1 MRSAS
6 QVRILSPAPNQSAN
20 SSESRQRFDEVPVV
34 WGAVAIGD
42 QPSRLDLNKDGQV
55 DFGDVSHI
63 ITEAEKIRLDR
74 DLDSIRE
81 RRLGDTRFFRW
92 AVEDYVLLFGVVFGG
107 IFVLLITVASTG
119 MIAGDSVAID
129 HTLSRTPLDTGGEC
143 MDKQGQIWLSVFED
157 HHDLRARSYNVPDG
171 DVAMRVAYLDS
182 SNASSEEL
190 REGLGDISITI
201 EGEDIMIGE
210 QYVLVSIHEIPPDS
224 QREGNLSQAIESS
237 SEIFSQEFR
246 IEVEKKSRGGL
257 FSSGEVIDIDVEETG
272 PRACMTLKNLGEWGW
287 ILMAAEW
294 AGGRETAM
302 LTGGSGGVPA
312 WWMAFVSLGMSIVFL
327 YIQYPLMHKMY
338 HREGEETLNSNQ
350 VKRLVTRILE
360 HSQDEASIDIDFEYL
375 RMQERPISIDVFV
388 PYTPNSQSI
397 MTLTDVRS
405 ILMRDLLSEFAIFGE
420 MRPLQLRV
428 QSTGSINSEE
438 SIIMDSSLSLEG
450 FDPSAIDSDYRPF
463 FDSISIVGMIEDS
476 ARPVI
481 AELLDQYDLADE
493 GTLVSADNR
502 AVYVRMIYRP
512 LVRFS
517 YFLFP
522 RNFIEIEESLSDR
535 LENDLADLL
544 DGREVIVSA
553 RNLRRT
559 LADQAVAGRVEQGG
573 SNFSGEALVAKQPG
587 ITGTLLQTV
596 GGDILSSVEYV
607 AQRNRKR
614 IDKYGFWGLIVF
626 VWIPFM
632 ASGVLVGAMLGLVAR
647 MPFERVLFACTLG
660 GTAASI
666 TWAYTAR
673 GIIEFMERYQAEV
686 LIPFLIALAFLFT
699 FFHLRRNKRKRR
711 EELFR
716 ESMAFFNRVSLNQPH
731 HPVQE

>member
-6 QVRILSPAPNQSAN
+6 QVRILSPAPNQMGKF
-20 SSESRQRFDEVPVV
+20 SESRQRFDEVPVV
-34 WGAVAIGD
+34 WVTVATGD
-42 QPSRLDLNKDGQV
+42 KSSRLDLNDDGQV

-63 ITEAEKIRLDR
+63 ITEADKIRLDR

-92 AVEDYVLLFGVVFGG
+92 AIEDYVLLFGVVFGG
-107 IFVLLITVASTG
+107 LFVILITVASTG
-119 MIAGDSVAID
+119 VLAGDSVAID
-129 HTLSRTPLDTGGEC
+129 QTLSRTPLDTGGEC

-157 HHDLRARSYNVPDG
+157 HHDLRARSYNVPDN
-171 DVAMRVAYLDS
+171 DTAMRVAYLDS
-182 SNASSEEL
+182 SNSSSEEL
-190 REGLGDISITI
+190 QRGRGDLSVTI
-201 EGEDIMIGE
+201 NGEDIMIGE
-210 QYVLVSIHEIPPDS
+210 QIIQVSILEIPPEF
-224 QREGNLSQAIESS
+224 REESNLSIVVEHSAV
-237 SEIFSQEFR
+237 IFDQGFR
-246 IEVEKKSRGGL
+246 VEVEHKNRGGL

-272 PRACMTLKNLGEWGW
+272 PRACLTLKNLGEWGW

-338 HREGEETLNSNQ
+338 HREGEETLDKNQ
-350 VKRLVTRILE
+350 IERLIFRILE
-360 HSQDEASIDIDFEYL
+360 HSQDEASIEIDFERL

-388 PYTPNSQSI
+388 PYTSKTQSI
-397 MTLTDVRS
+397 LTLTEVRS

-428 QSTGSINSEE
+428 QSTGIIKQEDSIV
-438 SIIMDSSLSLEG
+438 MDSSLSLEG
-450 FDPSAIDSDYRPF
+450 FDPSIIDADYRPF

-481 AELLDQYDLADE
+481 SGLLEQYDLADE
-493 GTLVSADNR
+493 GTLVSADNQ

-512 LVRFS
+512 LMRFS

-522 RNFIEIEESLSDR
+522 RNFIEIEESLSER
-535 LENDLADLL
+535 LEHDLADLL
-544 DGREVIVSA
+544 HGRKVIVSA

-573 SNFSGEALVAKQPG
+573 SSFSGEALVAKQPG

-614 IDKYGFWGLIVF
+614 IDRYGFWGLIVF

-647 MPFERVLFACTLG
+647 MRFERVLFACTLG

-686 LIPFLIALAFLFT
+686 LIPFLIGLAFLFT

-716 ESMAFFNRVSLNQPH
+716 ESMAFFNRVSLG
-731 HPVQE
+731 

>member
-6 QVRILSPAPNQSAN
+6 QVRILSPAPNQLTN
-20 SSESRQRFDEVPVV
+20 LSESRQRFDEVPVV
-34 WGAVAIGD
+34 WDIVATGD
-42 QPSRLDLNKDGQV
+42 KSSRLDLNKDGQV
-55 DFGDVSHI
+55 DLGDVSHI

-107 IFVLLITVASTG
+107 LFVILITVASTG
-119 MIAGDSVAID
+119 LIAGDSVAID
-129 HTLSRTPLDTGGEC
+129 QTLSRTPLDTGGEC
-143 MDKQGQIWLSVFED
+143 MDKQGEIWLSVFED
-157 HHDLRARSYNVPDG
+157 HHDLRARSYNVPDS
-171 DVAMRVAYLDS
+171 DVAMRVIYLDS
-182 SNASSEEL
+182 SNNFSEEL
-190 REGLGDISITI
+190 QSGPGDLSVTI
-201 EGEDIMIGE
+201 DGENIMIGE
-210 QYVLVSIHEIPPDS
+210 QNVLVSIHEMPPDS
-224 QREGNLSQAIESS
+224 QEEDNLSKIVESS
-237 SEIFSQEFR
+237 PIIFDQEFR
-246 IEVEKKSRGGL
+246 IEVEHKSRGGL

-287 ILMAAEW
+287 LLMAAEW

-338 HREGEETLNSNQ
+338 HREGEETLDANQ
-350 VKRLVTRILE
+350 IERLIVRILE
-360 HSQDEASIDIDFEYL
+360 HSQDEASIEIDFERL

-388 PYTPNSQSI
+388 PYTSKSQSI
-397 MTLTDVRS
+397 MTLTEVRS

-428 QSTGSINSEE
+428 QSTAEIKPEE
-438 SIIMDSSLSLEG
+438 SIVMDSSLSLEG
-450 FDPSAIDSDYRPF
+450 FDPSVIDADYRPF

-481 AELLDQYDLADE
+481 SELLDQYDLADE
-493 GTLVSADNR
+493 GTLVSADNQ

-512 LVRFS
+512 LMRFS

-522 RNFIEIEESLSDR
+522 RNFIEIEESLSER
-535 LENDLADLL
+535 LEHNLADLL
-544 DGREVIVSA
+544 NGRKVIVSA

-614 IDKYGFWGLIVF
+614 IDRYGFWGLIVF

-647 MPFERVLFACTLG
+647 MKFERVLFACTLG

-686 LIPFLIALAFLFT
+686 LIPFLIGLVFLFT
-699 FFHLRRNKRKRR
+699 FFHLRRNKRRRR

-716 ESMAFFNRVSLNQPH
+716 ESMAFFNRVSLN
-731 HPVQE
+731 

>member
-1 MRSAS
+1 MPSDGSA
-6 QVRILSPAPNQSAN
+6 QA
-20 SSESRQRFDEVPVV
+20 
-34 WGAVAIGD
+34 
-42 QPSRLDLNKDGQV
+42 LDFNKDGKV
-55 DFGDVSHI
+55 DINDVSHLFS
-63 ITEAEKIRLDR
+63 EAEKGRLDR
-74 DLDSIRE
+74 ELDSIRE

-107 IFVLLITVASTG
+107 FFLLLIATASTG
-119 MIAGDSVAID
+119 ILAEDSVVID
-129 HTLSRTPLDTGGEC
+129 QTLSKTPLDNGGEC
-143 MDKQGQIWLSVFED
+143 IDKQGRIWLSVYPD
-157 HHDLRARSYNVPDG
+157 HQDLKIRSYNVPDIDTGLAIYFTDINGKNVEHLIRGFG
-171 DVAMRVAYLDS
+171 DLS
-182 SNASSEEL
+182 STIDGEEMY
-190 REGLGDISITI
+190 R
-201 EGEDIMIGE
+201 GE
-210 QYVLVSIHEIPPDS
+210 QRILVSIRNITSHIDSNDSHVLEYSPEIY
-224 QREGNLSQAIESS
+224 
-237 SEIFSQEFR
+237 SQEFEIDVHQKQKMGFFSDGDV
-246 IEVEKKSRGGL
+246 IE
-257 FSSGEVIDIDVEETG
+257 IDIKESG
-272 PRACMTLKNLGEWGW
+272 PRACMTFRDLGEWGW

-338 HREGEETLNSNQ
+338 HREAEEALNERQ
-350 VKRLVTRILE
+350 VRRLIVRVLE
-360 HSQDEASIDIDFEYL
+360 NSQNEASIKIDFDLL
-375 RMQERPISIDVFV
+375 RMQERSISIDVFV
-388 PYTPNSQSI
+388 PYVTDSRSI
-397 MTLTDVRS
+397 MTKTDVRS
-405 ILMRDLLSEFAIFGE
+405 ILMRDLLSEFSIFGE

-428 QSTGSINSEE
+428 QSVSQARVEE
-438 SIIMDSSLSLEG
+438 SIVLTSKFGMQG
-450 FDPSAIDSDYRPF
+450 FNPENVDGDYRPF
-463 FDSISIVGMIEDS
+463 FESISLIGTIEDT

-481 AELLDQYDLADE
+481 KALLDQYDLVDE
-493 GTLVSADNR
+493 GTLVSADHA

-512 LVRFS
+512 RMRFS
-517 YFLFP
+517 YFMFP
-522 RNFIEIEESLSDR
+522 RNFIEIEESLSER
-535 LENDLADLL
+535 LENGLGSLL
-544 DGREVIVSA
+544 DDRKVVVSA

-573 SNFSGEALVAKQPG
+573 SNFTGEALVAKQHG

-647 MPFERVLFACTLG
+647 MRFQRVLFACTLG

-686 LIPFLIALAFLFT
+686 LIPFLIGLVFLFT
-699 FFHLRRNKRKRR
+699 FFHLRRNKRLRR

-716 ESMAFFNRVSLNQPH
+716 ESMAFFNKVSIN
-731 HPVQE
+731 

>member
-1 MRSAS
+1 MPSDGSA
-6 QVRILSPAPNQSAN
+6 QA
-20 SSESRQRFDEVPVV
+20 
-34 WGAVAIGD
+34 
-42 QPSRLDLNKDGQV
+42 LDFNKDGKV
-55 DFGDVSHI
+55 DINDVSHLFS
-63 ITEAEKIRLDR
+63 EAEKGRLDR
-74 DLDSIRE
+74 ELDSIRE

-107 IFVLLITVASTG
+107 FFLLLIATASTG
-119 MIAGDSVAID
+119 ILAEDSVVID
-129 HTLSRTPLDTGGEC
+129 QTLSKTPLDNGGEC
-143 MDKQGQIWLSVFED
+143 IDKQGRIWLSVYPD
-157 HHDLRARSYNVPDG
+157 HQDLKIRSYNVPDIDTGLAIFFTDINGKNVEHLIRGFG
-171 DVAMRVAYLDS
+171 DLS
-182 SNASSEEL
+182 STIDGEEMY
-190 REGLGDISITI
+190 R
-201 EGEDIMIGE
+201 GE
-210 QYVLVSIHEIPPDS
+210 QRILVSIRNITSHIDSNDSHVLEYSPEIY
-224 QREGNLSQAIESS
+224 
-237 SEIFSQEFR
+237 SQEFEIDVDQKQKMGFFSDGDV
-246 IEVEKKSRGGL
+246 IE
-257 FSSGEVIDIDVEETG
+257 IDIKESG
-272 PRACMTLKNLGEWGW
+272 PRACMTFRDLGEWGW

-338 HREGEETLNSNQ
+338 HREAEEALNERQ
-350 VKRLVTRILE
+350 VRRLIVRVLE
-360 HSQDEASIDIDFEYL
+360 NSQNEASIKIDFDLL
-375 RMQERPISIDVFV
+375 RMQERSISIDVFV
-388 PYTPNSQSI
+388 PYVTDSRSI
-397 MTLTDVRS
+397 MTKTDVRS
-405 ILMRDLLSEFAIFGE
+405 ILMRDLLSEFSIFGE

-428 QSTGSINSEE
+428 QSMSQARVEE
-438 SIIMDSSLSLEG
+438 SIVLTSNFGMQG
-450 FDPSAIDSDYRPF
+450 FNPENVDGDYRPF
-463 FDSISIVGMIEDS
+463 FESISLIGTIEDT

-481 AELLDQYDLADE
+481 KALLDQYDLVDE
-493 GTLVSADNR
+493 GTLVSADHA

-512 LVRFS
+512 RMRFS
-517 YFLFP
+517 YFMFP
-522 RNFIEIEESLSDR
+522 RNFIEIEESLSER
-535 LENDLADLL
+535 LENGLGSLL
-544 DGREVIVSA
+544 DDRKVVVSA

-573 SNFSGEALVAKQPG
+573 SNFTGEALVAKQHG

-647 MPFERVLFACTLG
+647 MRFQRVLFACTLG

-686 LIPFLIALAFLFT
+686 LIPFLIGLVFLFT
-699 FFHLRRNKRKRR
+699 FFHLRRNKRLRR

-716 ESMAFFNRVSLNQPH
+716 ESMAFFNKVSIN
-731 HPVQE
+731 

>member
-6 QVRILSPAPNQSAN
+6 QVRILSPAPNQLAN
-20 SSESRQRFDEVPVV
+20 LSESRQRFDEVPVV
-34 WGAVAIGD
+34 WDIVATGD
-42 QPSRLDLNKDGQV
+42 KSSRLDLNKDGQV
-55 DFGDVSHI
+55 DLGDVSHI

-107 IFVLLITVASTG
+107 LFVILITVASTG
-119 MIAGDSVAID
+119 LIAGDSVAID
-129 HTLSRTPLDTGGEC
+129 QTLSRTPLDTGGEC
-143 MDKQGQIWLSVFED
+143 MDKQGEIWLSVFED
-157 HHDLRARSYNVPDG
+157 HHDLRARSYNVPDS
-171 DVAMRVAYLDS
+171 DVAMRVIYLDS
-182 SNASSEEL
+182 SNNFSEEL
-190 REGLGDISITI
+190 QSGPGDLSVTI
-201 EGEDIMIGE
+201 DGENIMIGE
-210 QYVLVSIHEIPPDS
+210 QNVLVSIHEMPPDS
-224 QREGNLSQAIESS
+224 QEEDNLSKIVESS
-237 SEIFSQEFR
+237 PIIFDQEFR
-246 IEVEKKSRGGL
+246 IEVEHKSRGGL

-287 ILMAAEW
+287 LLMAAEW

-338 HREGEETLNSNQ
+338 HREGEETLDANQ
-350 VKRLVTRILE
+350 IERLIVRILE
-360 HSQDEASIDIDFEYL
+360 HSQDEASIEIDFERL

-388 PYTPNSQSI
+388 PYTSKSQSI
-397 MTLTDVRS
+397 MTLTEVRS

-428 QSTGSINSEE
+428 QSTAEIKPEE
-438 SIIMDSSLSLEG
+438 SIVMDSSLSLEG
-450 FDPSAIDSDYRPF
+450 FDPSVIDADYRPF

-481 AELLDQYDLADE
+481 SELLDQYDLADE
-493 GTLVSADNR
+493 GTLVSADNQ

-512 LVRFS
+512 LMRFS

-522 RNFIEIEESLSDR
+522 RNFIEIEESLSER
-535 LENDLADLL
+535 LEHNLADLL
-544 DGREVIVSA
+544 NGRKVIVSA

-614 IDKYGFWGLIVF
+614 IDRYGFWGLIVF

-647 MPFERVLFACTLG
+647 MKFERVLFACTLG

-686 LIPFLIALAFLFT
+686 LIPFLIGLVFLFT
-699 FFHLRRNKRKRR
+699 FFHLRRNKRRRR

-716 ESMAFFNRVSLNQPH
+716 ESMAFFNRVSLN
-731 HPVQE
+731 

>member
-1 MRSAS
+1 MPSDGSA
-6 QVRILSPAPNQSAN
+6 QA
-20 SSESRQRFDEVPVV
+20 
-34 WGAVAIGD
+34 
-42 QPSRLDLNKDGQV
+42 LDFNKDGKV
-55 DFGDVSHI
+55 DINDVSHLFS
-63 ITEAEKIRLDR
+63 EAEKGRLDR
-74 DLDSIRE
+74 ELDSIRE

-107 IFVLLITVASTG
+107 FFLLLIATASTG
-119 MIAGDSVAID
+119 ILAEDSVVID
-129 HTLSRTPLDTGGEC
+129 QTLSKTPLDNGGEC
-143 MDKQGQIWLSVFED
+143 IDKQGRIWLSVYPD
-157 HHDLRARSYNVPDG
+157 HQDLKIRSYNVPDIDTGLAIFFTDINGKNVEHLIRGFG
-171 DVAMRVAYLDS
+171 DLS
-182 SNASSEEL
+182 STIDGEEMY
-190 REGLGDISITI
+190 R
-201 EGEDIMIGE
+201 GE
-210 QYVLVSIHEIPPDS
+210 QRILVSIRNITSHIDSNDSHVLEYSPEIY
-224 QREGNLSQAIESS
+224 
-237 SEIFSQEFR
+237 SQEFEIDVDQKQKIGFFSDGDV
-246 IEVEKKSRGGL
+246 IE
-257 FSSGEVIDIDVEETG
+257 IDIKESG
-272 PRACMTLKNLGEWGW
+272 PRACMTFRDLGEWGW

-338 HREGEETLNSNQ
+338 HREAEEALNERQ
-350 VKRLVTRILE
+350 VRRLIVRVLE
-360 HSQDEASIDIDFEYL
+360 NSQNEASIKIDFDLL
-375 RMQERPISIDVFV
+375 RMQERSISIDVFV
-388 PYTPNSQSI
+388 PYVTDSRSI
-397 MTLTDVRS
+397 MTKTDVRS
-405 ILMRDLLSEFAIFGE
+405 ILMRDLLSEFSIFGE

-428 QSTGSINSEE
+428 QSVSQARVEE
-438 SIIMDSSLSLEG
+438 SIVLTSKFGMQG
-450 FDPSAIDSDYRPF
+450 FNPENVDGDYRPF
-463 FDSISIVGMIEDS
+463 FESISLIGTIEDT

-481 AELLDQYDLADE
+481 KALLDQYDLVDE
-493 GTLVSADNR
+493 GTLVSADHA

-512 LVRFS
+512 RMRFS
-517 YFLFP
+517 YFMFP
-522 RNFIEIEESLSDR
+522 RNFIEIEESLSER
-535 LENDLADLL
+535 LENGLGSLL
-544 DGREVIVSA
+544 DDRKVVVSA

-573 SNFSGEALVAKQPG
+573 SNFTGEALVAKQHG

-647 MPFERVLFACTLG
+647 MRFERVLFACTLG

-686 LIPFLIALAFLFT
+686 LIPFLIGLVFLFT
-699 FFHLRRNKRKRR
+699 FFHLRRNKRLRR

-716 ESMAFFNRVSLNQPH
+716 ESMAFFNKVSIN
-731 HPVQE
+731 

>member
-6 QVRILSPAPNQSAN
+6 QVRILSPAPNQRAN
-20 SSESRQRFDEVPVV
+20 LSESRQRLDEVPVV
-34 WGAVAIGD
+34 WDIVATVD
-42 QPSRLDLNKDGQV
+42 KSSRLDLNKDGQV
-55 DFGDVSHI
+55 DLGDVPHI

-107 IFVLLITVASTG
+107 LFVILITVASTG

-129 HTLSRTPLDTGGEC
+129 QTLSRTPLDTGGEC
-143 MDKQGQIWLSVFED
+143 MDKQGEIWLSVFED

-171 DVAMRVAYLDS
+171 DIAMRVIYLDS
-182 SNASSEEL
+182 SNNLSDEL
-190 REGLGDISITI
+190 QSGTGDLSVTI
-201 EGEDIMIGE
+201 DGENIMIGE
-210 QYVLVSIHEIPPDS
+210 QYVQVSIHEIPLDS
-224 QREGNLSQAIESS
+224 MEGDNLSEIVESS
-237 SEIFSQEFR
+237 PAIFDQEFR
-246 IEVEKKSRGGL
+246 IEVEHKSRGGL

-272 PRACMTLKNLGEWGW
+272 PRACMTFKNLGEWGW
-287 ILMAAEW
+287 LLMAAEW

-338 HREGEETLNSNQ
+338 HREGEETLDANQ
-350 VKRLVTRILE
+350 VERLIVRILE
-360 HSQDEASIDIDFEYL
+360 HSQDEASIEIDFERL
-375 RMQERPISIDVFV
+375 RMQDRPISIDVFV
-388 PYTPNSQSI
+388 PYTSRSQSI
-397 MTLTDVRS
+397 MTLTEVRS

-428 QSTGSINSEE
+428 QSAAAIKQTEE
-438 SIIMDSSLSLEG
+438 PIVMDSSMSLEG
-450 FDPSAIDSDYRPF
+450 FDPSIIDADYRSF

-481 AELLDQYDLADE
+481 SELLDQYDLADE
-493 GTLVSADNR
+493 GTLVSADNQ

-512 LVRFS
+512 LIRFS

-522 RNFIEIEESLSDR
+522 RNFIEIEDSLSER
-535 LENDLADLL
+535 LEHDLADLL
-544 DGREVIVSA
+544 NGRKVIVSA

-647 MPFERVLFACTLG
+647 MKFERVLFACTLG

-686 LIPFLIALAFLFT
+686 LIPFLIGLVFLFT
-699 FFHLRRNKRKRR
+699 FFHLRRNKRRRR

-716 ESMAFFNRVSLNQPH
+716 ESMAFFNRVSLN
-731 HPVQE
+731 

>member
-1 MRSAS
+1 MPSDGSA
-6 QVRILSPAPNQSAN
+6 QA
-20 SSESRQRFDEVPVV
+20 
-34 WGAVAIGD
+34 
-42 QPSRLDLNKDGQV
+42 LDFNKDGKV
-55 DFGDVSHI
+55 DINDVSHLFS
-63 ITEAEKIRLDR
+63 EAEKGRLDR
-74 DLDSIRE
+74 ELDSIRE

-107 IFVLLITVASTG
+107 FFLLLIATASTG
-119 MIAGDSVAID
+119 ILAEDSVVID
-129 HTLSRTPLDTGGEC
+129 QTLSKTPLDNGGEC
-143 MDKQGQIWLSVFED
+143 IDKQGRIWLSVYPD
-157 HHDLRARSYNVPDG
+157 HQDLKIRSYNVPDIDTGLAIYFTDINGKNVEHLIRGFG
-171 DVAMRVAYLDS
+171 DLS
-182 SNASSEEL
+182 STIDGEEMY
-190 REGLGDISITI
+190 R
-201 EGEDIMIGE
+201 GE
-210 QYVLVSIHEIPPDS
+210 QRILVSIRNITSHIDSNDSHVLEYSPEIY
-224 QREGNLSQAIESS
+224 
-237 SEIFSQEFR
+237 SQEFEIDVDQKQKMGFFSDGDV
-246 IEVEKKSRGGL
+246 IE
-257 FSSGEVIDIDVEETG
+257 IDIKESG
-272 PRACMTLKNLGEWGW
+272 PRACMTFRDLGEWGW

-338 HREGEETLNSNQ
+338 HREAEEALNERQ
-350 VKRLVTRILE
+350 VRRLIVRVLE
-360 HSQDEASIDIDFEYL
+360 NSQNEASIKIDFDLL
-375 RMQERPISIDVFV
+375 RMQERSISIDVFV
-388 PYTPNSQSI
+388 PYVTDSRSI
-397 MTLTDVRS
+397 MTKTDVRS
-405 ILMRDLLSEFAIFGE
+405 ILMRDLLSEFSIFGE

-428 QSTGSINSEE
+428 QSVSQARVEE
-438 SIIMDSSLSLEG
+438 PIVLTSKFGMQG
-450 FDPSAIDSDYRPF
+450 FNPENVDGDYRPF
-463 FDSISIVGMIEDS
+463 FESISLIGTIEDT

-481 AELLDQYDLADE
+481 KELLDQYDLVDE
-493 GTLVSADNR
+493 GTLVSADHA

-512 LVRFS
+512 RMRFS
-517 YFLFP
+517 YFMFP
-522 RNFIEIEESLSDR
+522 RNFIEIEESLSER
-535 LENDLADLL
+535 LENGLGSLL
-544 DGREVIVSA
+544 DDRKVVVSA

-573 SNFSGEALVAKQPG
+573 SNFTGEALVAKQHG

-647 MPFERVLFACTLG
+647 MRFERVLFACTLG

-686 LIPFLIALAFLFT
+686 LIPFLIGLVFLFT
-699 FFHLRRNKRKRR
+699 FFHLRRNKRLRR

-716 ESMAFFNRVSLNQPH
+716 ESMAFFNKVSIN
-731 HPVQE
+731 

>member
-1 MRSAS
+1 MGKF
-6 QVRILSPAPNQSAN
+6 
-20 SSESRQRFDEVPVV
+20 SESRQRFDEVPVV
-34 WGAVAIGD
+34 WVTVATGD
-42 QPSRLDLNKDGQV
+42 KSSRLDLNDDGQV

-63 ITEAEKIRLDR
+63 ITEADKIRLDR

-92 AVEDYVLLFGVVFGG
+92 AIEDYVLLFGVVFGG
-107 IFVLLITVASTG
+107 LFVILITVASTG
-119 MIAGDSVAID
+119 VLAGDSVAID
-129 HTLSRTPLDTGGEC
+129 QTLSRTPLDTGGEC

-157 HHDLRARSYNVPDG
+157 HHDLRARSYNVPDN
-171 DVAMRVAYLDS
+171 DTAMRVAYLDS
-182 SNASSEEL
+182 SNSSSEEL
-190 REGLGDISITI
+190 QRGTGDLSVTI
-201 EGEDIMIGE
+201 NGEDIMIGE
-210 QYVLVSIHEIPPDS
+210 QIIQVSILEIPPEF
-224 QREGNLSQAIESS
+224 REESNLSIVVEHSAV
-237 SEIFSQEFR
+237 IFDQGFR
-246 IEVEKKSRGGL
+246 VEVEHKNRGGL

-272 PRACMTLKNLGEWGW
+272 PRACLTLKNLGEWGW

-338 HREGEETLNSNQ
+338 HREGEETLDKNQ
-350 VKRLVTRILE
+350 IERLIFRILE
-360 HSQDEASIDIDFEYL
+360 HSQDEASIEIDFERL

-388 PYTPNSQSI
+388 PYTSKTQSI
-397 MTLTDVRS
+397 LTLTEVRS

-428 QSTGSINSEE
+428 QSTGIIKQEDSIV
-438 SIIMDSSLSLEG
+438 MDSSLSLEG
-450 FDPSAIDSDYRPF
+450 FDPSIIDADYRPF

-481 AELLDQYDLADE
+481 TGLLEQYDLADE
-493 GTLVSADNR
+493 GTLVSADNQ

-512 LVRFS
+512 LMRFS

-522 RNFIEIEESLSDR
+522 RNFIEIEESLSER
-535 LENDLADLL
+535 LEHDLADLL
-544 DGREVIVSA
+544 HGRKVIVSA

-573 SNFSGEALVAKQPG
+573 SSFSGEALVAKQPG

-614 IDKYGFWGLIVF
+614 IDRYGFWGLIVF

-647 MPFERVLFACTLG
+647 MRFERVLFACTLG

-686 LIPFLIALAFLFT
+686 LIPFLIGLAFLFT

-716 ESMAFFNRVSLNQPH
+716 ESMAFFNRVSLG
-731 HPVQE
+731 

>member
-6 QVRILSPAPNQSAN
+6 QVRILSPAPNQQASF
-20 SSESRQRFDEVPVV
+20 SESRQRFDEVPVV
-34 WGAVAIGD
+34 WDIVATVD
-42 QPSRLDLNKDGQV
+42 KSSRLDLNKDGQV
-55 DFGDVSHI
+55 DLGDVSHI

-107 IFVLLITVASTG
+107 LFVILIAVASTG

-129 HTLSRTPLDTGGEC
+129 QTLSRTPLDTGGEC
-143 MDKQGQIWLSVFED
+143 MDKQGEIWLSVFED

-171 DVAMRVAYLDS
+171 DIAMRVIYLDS
-182 SNASSEEL
+182 SNNLSDEL
-190 REGLGDISITI
+190 QSGTGDLSVTI
-201 EGEDIMIGE
+201 DGENIMIGE
-210 QYVLVSIHEIPPDS
+210 QYVQVSIHEMPLDS
-224 QREGNLSQAIESS
+224 LEGDNLSEIVESS
-237 SEIFSQEFR
+237 PAIFDQEFR
-246 IEVEKKSRGGL
+246 IEVEHKSRGGL

-272 PRACMTLKNLGEWGW
+272 PRACMTFKNLGEWGW
-287 ILMAAEW
+287 LLMAAEW

-338 HREGEETLNSNQ
+338 HREGEETLDANK
-350 VKRLVTRILE
+350 VERLIVRILE
-360 HSQDEASIDIDFEYL
+360 HSQDEASIEIDFERL
-375 RMQERPISIDVFV
+375 RMQDRPISIDVFV
-388 PYTPNSQSI
+388 PYTSRSQSI
-397 MTLTDVRS
+397 MTLTEVRS

-428 QSTGSINSEE
+428 QSAAAIKQTEE
-438 SIIMDSSLSLEG
+438 PIVMDSSMSLEG
-450 FDPSAIDSDYRPF
+450 FDPSIIDADYRSF

-481 AELLDQYDLADE
+481 SELLDQYDLADE
-493 GTLVSADNR
+493 GTLVSADNQ

-512 LVRFS
+512 LIRFS

-522 RNFIEIEESLSDR
+522 RNFIEIEDSLSER
-535 LENDLADLL
+535 LEHDLADLL
-544 DGREVIVSA
+544 NGRKVIVSA

-647 MPFERVLFACTLG
+647 MKFERVLFACTLG

-686 LIPFLIALAFLFT
+686 LIPFLIGLVFLFT
-699 FFHLRRNKRKRR
+699 FFHLRRNKRRRR

-716 ESMAFFNRVSLNQPH
+716 ESMAFFNRVSLN
-731 HPVQE
+731 

>member
-1 MRSAS
+1 MPSDGSA
-6 QVRILSPAPNQSAN
+6 QA
-20 SSESRQRFDEVPVV
+20 
-34 WGAVAIGD
+34 
-42 QPSRLDLNKDGQV
+42 LDFNKDGKV
-55 DFGDVSHI
+55 DINDVSHLFS
-63 ITEAEKIRLDR
+63 EAEKGRLDR
-74 DLDSIRE
+74 ELDSIRE

-107 IFVLLITVASTG
+107 FFLLLIATASTG
-119 MIAGDSVAID
+119 ILAEDSVVID
-129 HTLSRTPLDTGGEC
+129 QTLSKTPLDNGGEC
-143 MDKQGQIWLSVFED
+143 IDKQGRIWLSVYPD
-157 HHDLRARSYNVPDG
+157 HQDLKIRSYNVPDIDTGLAVFFTDINGKNVEHLIRGFG
-171 DVAMRVAYLDS
+171 DLS
-182 SNASSEEL
+182 STIDGEEMY
-190 REGLGDISITI
+190 R
-201 EGEDIMIGE
+201 GE
-210 QYVLVSIHEIPPDS
+210 QRILVSIRNITSHIDSNDSHVLEYSPEIY
-224 QREGNLSQAIESS
+224 
-237 SEIFSQEFR
+237 SQEFEIDVDQKQKIGFFSDGDV
-246 IEVEKKSRGGL
+246 IE
-257 FSSGEVIDIDVEETG
+257 IDIKESG
-272 PRACMTLKNLGEWGW
+272 PRACMTFRDLGEWGW

-338 HREGEETLNSNQ
+338 HREAEEALNERQ
-350 VKRLVTRILE
+350 VRRLIVRVLE
-360 HSQDEASIDIDFEYL
+360 NSQNEASIKIDFDLL
-375 RMQERPISIDVFV
+375 RMQERSISIDVFV
-388 PYTPNSQSI
+388 PYVTDSRSI
-397 MTLTDVRS
+397 MTKTDVRS
-405 ILMRDLLSEFAIFGE
+405 ILMRDLLSEFSIFGE

-428 QSTGSINSEE
+428 QSVSQARVEE
-438 SIIMDSSLSLEG
+438 SIVLTSKFGMQG
-450 FDPSAIDSDYRPF
+450 FNPENVDGDYRPF
-463 FDSISIVGMIEDS
+463 FESISLIGTIEDT

-481 AELLDQYDLADE
+481 KALLDQYDLVDE
-493 GTLVSADNR
+493 GTLVSADHA

-512 LVRFS
+512 RMRFS
-517 YFLFP
+517 YFMFP
-522 RNFIEIEESLSDR
+522 RNFIEIEESLSER
-535 LENDLADLL
+535 LENGLGSLL
-544 DGREVIVSA
+544 DDRKVVVSA

-573 SNFSGEALVAKQPG
+573 SNFTGEALVAKQHG

-647 MPFERVLFACTLG
+647 MRFERVLFACTLG

-686 LIPFLIALAFLFT
+686 LIPFLIGLVFLFT
-699 FFHLRRNKRKRR
+699 FFHLRRNKRLRR

-716 ESMAFFNRVSLNQPH
+716 ESMAFFNKVSIN
-731 HPVQE
+731 

>member
-1 MRSAS
+1 MPSDGSA
-6 QVRILSPAPNQSAN
+6 QA
-20 SSESRQRFDEVPVV
+20 
-34 WGAVAIGD
+34 
-42 QPSRLDLNKDGQV
+42 LDFNKDGKV
-55 DFGDVSHI
+55 DINDVSHLFS
-63 ITEAEKIRLDR
+63 EAEKGRLDR
-74 DLDSIRE
+74 ELDSIRE

-107 IFVLLITVASTG
+107 FFLLLIATASTG
-119 MIAGDSVAID
+119 ILAEDSVVID
-129 HTLSRTPLDTGGEC
+129 QTLSKTPLDNGGEC
-143 MDKQGQIWLSVFED
+143 IDKQGRIWLSVYPD
-157 HHDLRARSYNVPDG
+157 HQDLKIRSYNVPDIDTGLAIYFTDINGKNVEHLIRGFG
-171 DVAMRVAYLDS
+171 DLS
-182 SNASSEEL
+182 STIDGEEMY
-190 REGLGDISITI
+190 R
-201 EGEDIMIGE
+201 GE
-210 QYVLVSIHEIPPDS
+210 QRILVSIRNITSHIDSNDSHVLEYSPEIY
-224 QREGNLSQAIESS
+224 
-237 SEIFSQEFR
+237 SQEFEIDVDQKQKMGFFSDGDV
-246 IEVEKKSRGGL
+246 IE
-257 FSSGEVIDIDVEETG
+257 IDIKESG
-272 PRACMTLKNLGEWGW
+272 PRACMTFRDLGEWGW

-338 HREGEETLNSNQ
+338 HREAEEALNERQ
-350 VKRLVTRILE
+350 VRRLIVRVLE
-360 HSQDEASIDIDFEYL
+360 NSQNEASIKIDFDLL
-375 RMQERPISIDVFV
+375 RMQERSISIDVFV
-388 PYTPNSQSI
+388 PYVTDSRSI
-397 MTLTDVRS
+397 MTKTDVRS
-405 ILMRDLLSEFAIFGE
+405 ILMRDLLSEFSIFGE

-428 QSTGSINSEE
+428 QSVSQARVEE
-438 SIIMDSSLSLEG
+438 SIVLTSKFGMQG
-450 FDPSAIDSDYRPF
+450 FNPENVDGDYRPF
-463 FDSISIVGMIEDS
+463 FESISLIGTIEDT

-481 AELLDQYDLADE
+481 KALLDQYDLVDE
-493 GTLVSADNR
+493 GTLVSADHA

-512 LVRFS
+512 RMRFS
-517 YFLFP
+517 YFMFP
-522 RNFIEIEESLSDR
+522 RNFIEIEESLSER
-535 LENDLADLL
+535 LENGLGSLL
-544 DGREVIVSA
+544 DDRKVVVSA

-573 SNFSGEALVAKQPG
+573 SNFTGEALVAKQHG

-647 MPFERVLFACTLG
+647 MRFERVLFACTLG

-686 LIPFLIALAFLFT
+686 LIPFLIGLVFLFT
-699 FFHLRRNKRKRR
+699 FFHLRRNKRLRR

-716 ESMAFFNRVSLNQPH
+716 ESMAFFNKVSIN
-731 HPVQE
+731 

>member
-6 QVRILSPAPNQSAN
+6 QVRILSPAPNQMGKF
-20 SSESRQRFDEVPVV
+20 SESRQRFDEVPVV
-34 WGAVAIGD
+34 WVTVATGD
-42 QPSRLDLNKDGQV
+42 KSSRLDLNDDGQV

-63 ITEAEKIRLDR
+63 ITEADKIRLDR

-92 AVEDYVLLFGVVFGG
+92 AIEDYVLLFGVVFGG
-107 IFVLLITVASTG
+107 LFVILITVASTG
-119 MIAGDSVAID
+119 VLAGDSVAID
-129 HTLSRTPLDTGGEC
+129 QTLSRTPLDTGGEC

-157 HHDLRARSYNVPDG
+157 HHDLRARSYNVPDN
-171 DVAMRVAYLDS
+171 DTAMRVAYLDS
-182 SNASSEEL
+182 SNSSSEEL
-190 REGLGDISITI
+190 QRGRGDLSVTI
-201 EGEDIMIGE
+201 NGEDIMIGE
-210 QYVLVSIHEIPPDS
+210 QIIQVSILEIPPEF
-224 QREGNLSQAIESS
+224 REESNLSIVVEHSAV
-237 SEIFSQEFR
+237 IFDQGFR
-246 IEVEKKSRGGL
+246 VEVEHKNRGGL

-272 PRACMTLKNLGEWGW
+272 PRACLTLKNLGEWGW

-338 HREGEETLNSNQ
+338 HREGEETLDKNQ
-350 VKRLVTRILE
+350 IERLIFRILE
-360 HSQDEASIDIDFEYL
+360 HSQDEASIEIDFERL

-388 PYTPNSQSI
+388 PYTSKTQSI
-397 MTLTDVRS
+397 LTLTEVRS

-428 QSTGSINSEE
+428 QSTGIIKQEDSIV
-438 SIIMDSSLSLEG
+438 MDSSLSLEG
-450 FDPSAIDSDYRPF
+450 FDPSIIDADYRPF

-481 AELLDQYDLADE
+481 TGLLEQYDLADE
-493 GTLVSADNR
+493 GTLVSADNQ

-512 LVRFS
+512 LMRFS

-522 RNFIEIEESLSDR
+522 RNFIEIEESLSER
-535 LENDLADLL
+535 LEHDLADLL
-544 DGREVIVSA
+544 HGRKVIVSA

-573 SNFSGEALVAKQPG
+573 SSFSGEALVAKQPG

-614 IDKYGFWGLIVF
+614 IDRYGFWGLIVF

-647 MPFERVLFACTLG
+647 MRFERVLFACTLG

-686 LIPFLIALAFLFT
+686 LIPFLIGLAFLFT

-716 ESMAFFNRVSLNQPH
+716 ESMAFFNRVSLG
-731 HPVQE
+731 

>member
-1 MRSAS
+1 MPSDGSA
-6 QVRILSPAPNQSAN
+6 QA
-20 SSESRQRFDEVPVV
+20 
-34 WGAVAIGD
+34 
-42 QPSRLDLNKDGQV
+42 LDFNKDGKV
-55 DFGDVSHI
+55 DINDVSHLFS
-63 ITEAEKIRLDR
+63 EAEKGRLDR
-74 DLDSIRE
+74 ELDSIRE

-107 IFVLLITVASTG
+107 FFLLLIATASTG
-119 MIAGDSVAID
+119 ILAEDSVVID
-129 HTLSRTPLDTGGEC
+129 QTLSKTPLDNGGEC
-143 MDKQGQIWLSVFED
+143 IDKQGRIWLSVYPD
-157 HHDLRARSYNVPDG
+157 HQDLKIRSYNVPDIDTGLVLYFTDINGKNVEHLIRGFG
-171 DVAMRVAYLDS
+171 DLS
-182 SNASSEEL
+182 STIDGEEMY
-190 REGLGDISITI
+190 R
-201 EGEDIMIGE
+201 GE
-210 QYVLVSIHEIPPDS
+210 QRILVSIRNITSHIDSNDSHVLEYSPEIY
-224 QREGNLSQAIESS
+224 
-237 SEIFSQEFR
+237 SQEFEIDVDQKQKIGFFSDGDV
-246 IEVEKKSRGGL
+246 IE
-257 FSSGEVIDIDVEETG
+257 IDIKESG
-272 PRACMTLKNLGEWGW
+272 PRACMTFRDLGEWGW

-338 HREGEETLNSNQ
+338 HREAEEALNERQ
-350 VKRLVTRILE
+350 VRRLIVRVLE
-360 HSQDEASIDIDFEYL
+360 NSQNEASIKIDFDLL
-375 RMQERPISIDVFV
+375 RMQERSISIDVFV
-388 PYTPNSQSI
+388 PYVTDSRSI
-397 MTLTDVRS
+397 MTKTDVRS
-405 ILMRDLLSEFAIFGE
+405 ILMRDLLSEFSIFGE

-428 QSTGSINSEE
+428 QSVSQARVEE
-438 SIIMDSSLSLEG
+438 SIVLTSKFGMQG
-450 FDPSAIDSDYRPF
+450 FNPENVDGDYRPF
-463 FDSISIVGMIEDS
+463 FESISLIGTIEDT

-481 AELLDQYDLADE
+481 KALLDQYDLVDE
-493 GTLVSADNR
+493 GTLVSADHA

-512 LVRFS
+512 RMRFS
-517 YFLFP
+517 YFMFP
-522 RNFIEIEESLSDR
+522 RNFIEIEESLSER
-535 LENDLADLL
+535 LENGLGSLL
-544 DGREVIVSA
+544 DDRKVVVSA

-573 SNFSGEALVAKQPG
+573 SNFTGEALVAKQHG

-647 MPFERVLFACTLG
+647 MRFERVLFACTLG

-686 LIPFLIALAFLFT
+686 LIPFLIGLVFLFT
-699 FFHLRRNKRKRR
+699 FFHLRRNKRLRR

-716 ESMAFFNRVSLNQPH
+716 ESMAFFNKVSIN
-731 HPVQE
+731 

>member
-1 MRSAS
+1 MPSDGSA
-6 QVRILSPAPNQSAN
+6 QA
-20 SSESRQRFDEVPVV
+20 
-34 WGAVAIGD
+34 
-42 QPSRLDLNKDGQV
+42 LDFNKDGKV
-55 DFGDVSHI
+55 DINDVSHLFS
-63 ITEAEKIRLDR
+63 EAEKGRLDR
-74 DLDSIRE
+74 ELDSIRE

-107 IFVLLITVASTG
+107 FFLLLIATASTG
-119 MIAGDSVAID
+119 ILAEDSVVID
-129 HTLSRTPLDTGGEC
+129 QTLSKTPLDNGGEC
-143 MDKQGQIWLSVFED
+143 IDKQGRIWLSVYPD
-157 HHDLRARSYNVPDG
+157 HQDLKIRSYNVPDIDTGLAIFFTDINGKNVEHLIRGFG
-171 DVAMRVAYLDS
+171 DLS
-182 SNASSEEL
+182 STIDGEEMY
-190 REGLGDISITI
+190 R
-201 EGEDIMIGE
+201 GE
-210 QYVLVSIHEIPPDS
+210 QRILVSIRNITSHIDSNDSHVLEYSPEIY
-224 QREGNLSQAIESS
+224 
-237 SEIFSQEFR
+237 SQEFEMDVHQKQKMGFFSDGDV
-246 IEVEKKSRGGL
+246 IE
-257 FSSGEVIDIDVEETG
+257 IDIKESG
-272 PRACMTLKNLGEWGW
+272 PRACMTFRDLGEWGW

-338 HREGEETLNSNQ
+338 HREAEEALNERQ
-350 VKRLVTRILE
+350 VRRLIVRVLE
-360 HSQDEASIDIDFEYL
+360 NSQNEASIKIDFDLL
-375 RMQERPISIDVFV
+375 RMQERSISIDVFV
-388 PYTPNSQSI
+388 PYVTDSRSI
-397 MTLTDVRS
+397 MTKTDVRS
-405 ILMRDLLSEFAIFGE
+405 ILMRDLLSEFSIFGE

-428 QSTGSINSEE
+428 QSVSQARVEE
-438 SIIMDSSLSLEG
+438 SIVLTSNFGMQG
-450 FDPSAIDSDYRPF
+450 FNPENVDGDYRPF
-463 FDSISIVGMIEDS
+463 FESISLIGTIEDT

-481 AELLDQYDLADE
+481 KALLDQYDLVDE
-493 GTLVSADNR
+493 GTLVSADHA

-512 LVRFS
+512 RMRFS
-517 YFLFP
+517 YFMFP
-522 RNFIEIEESLSDR
+522 RNFIEIEESLSER
-535 LENDLADLL
+535 LENGLGSLL
-544 DGREVIVSA
+544 DDRKVVVSA

-573 SNFSGEALVAKQPG
+573 SNFTGEALVAKQHG

-647 MPFERVLFACTLG
+647 MRFQRVLFACTLG

-686 LIPFLIALAFLFT
+686 LIPFLIGLVFLFT
-699 FFHLRRNKRKRR
+699 FFHLRRNKRLRR

-716 ESMAFFNRVSLNQPH
+716 ESMAFFNKVSIN
-731 HPVQE
+731 

>member
-6 QVRILSPAPNQSAN
+6 QVRILSPAPNQMGKF
-20 SSESRQRFDEVPVV
+20 SESRQRFDEVPVV
-34 WGAVAIGD
+34 WVTVATGD
-42 QPSRLDLNKDGQV
+42 KSSRLDLNDDGQV

-63 ITEAEKIRLDR
+63 ITEADKIRLDR

-92 AVEDYVLLFGVVFGG
+92 AIEDYVLLFGVVFGG
-107 IFVLLITVASTG
+107 LFVILITVASTG
-119 MIAGDSVAID
+119 VLAGDSVAID
-129 HTLSRTPLDTGGEC
+129 QTLSRTPLDTGGEC

-157 HHDLRARSYNVPDG
+157 HHDLRARSYNVPDN
-171 DVAMRVAYLDS
+171 DTAMRVAYLDS
-182 SNASSEEL
+182 SNSSSEEL
-190 REGLGDISITI
+190 QRGTGDLSVTI
-201 EGEDIMIGE
+201 NGEDIMIGE
-210 QYVLVSIHEIPPDS
+210 QIIQVSILEIPPEF
-224 QREGNLSQAIESS
+224 REESNLSIVVEHSAV
-237 SEIFSQEFR
+237 IFDQGFR
-246 IEVEKKSRGGL
+246 VEVEHKNRGGL

-272 PRACMTLKNLGEWGW
+272 PRACLTLKNLGEWGW

-338 HREGEETLNSNQ
+338 HREGEETLDKNQ
-350 VKRLVTRILE
+350 IERLIFRILE
-360 HSQDEASIDIDFEYL
+360 HSQDEASIEIDFERL

-388 PYTPNSQSI
+388 PYTSKTQSI
-397 MTLTDVRS
+397 LTLTEVRS

-428 QSTGSINSEE
+428 QSTGIIKQEDSIV
-438 SIIMDSSLSLEG
+438 MDSSLSLEG
-450 FDPSAIDSDYRPF
+450 FDPSIIDADYRPF

-481 AELLDQYDLADE
+481 TGLLEQYDLADE
-493 GTLVSADNR
+493 GTLVSADNQ

-512 LVRFS
+512 LMRFS

-522 RNFIEIEESLSDR
+522 RNFIEIEESLSER
-535 LENDLADLL
+535 LEHDLADLL
-544 DGREVIVSA
+544 HGRKVIVSA

-573 SNFSGEALVAKQPG
+573 SSFSGEALVAKQPG

-614 IDKYGFWGLIVF
+614 IDRYGFWGLIVF

-647 MPFERVLFACTLG
+647 MRFERVLFACTLG

-686 LIPFLIALAFLFT
+686 LIPFLIGLAFLFT

-716 ESMAFFNRVSLNQPH
+716 ESMAFFNRVSLG
-731 HPVQE
+731 

>member
-6 QVRILSPAPNQSAN
+6 QVRILSPAPNQLAN
-20 SSESRQRFDEVPVV
+20 FSESRQRFDEVPVV
-34 WGAVAIGD
+34 WDIVATGD
-42 QPSRLDLNKDGQV
+42 KSSRLDLNKDGRV
-55 DFGDVSHI
+55 DLGDVSHI
-63 ITEAEKIRLDR
+63 STEAEKIRLDR

-107 IFVLLITVASTG
+107 LFVILIAVASTG
-119 MIAGDSVAID
+119 LISGDSVAID
-129 HTLSRTPLDTGGEC
+129 QTLSRTPLDTGGEC
-143 MDKQGQIWLSVFED
+143 MDKQGEIWLSVFED
-157 HHDLRARSYNVPDG
+157 HHDLRARSYNVPDN
-171 DVAMRVAYLDS
+171 DVAIRVIYLDS
-182 SNASSEEL
+182 SNNFSEEL
-190 REGLGDISITI
+190 QSGLGDLSVTI
-201 EGEDIMIGE
+201 DGEDIMIGE
-210 QYVLVSIHEIPPDS
+210 QYVQVSIHEMPPDS
-224 QREGNLSQAIESS
+224 QEEDNLSQIVESS
-237 SEIFSQEFR
+237 PKIFDQEFR
-246 IEVEKKSRGGL
+246 IEVEHKSRGGL
-257 FSSGEVIDIDVEETG
+257 FSSGEVIDIDVEESG

-287 ILMAAEW
+287 LLMAAEW

-338 HREGEETLNSNQ
+338 HREGEETLDANQ
-350 VKRLVTRILE
+350 IERLIVRILE
-360 HSQDEASIDIDFEYL
+360 HSQDEASIEIDFERL

-388 PYTPNSQSI
+388 PYASKSQSI
-397 MTLTDVRS
+397 MTLTEVRS

-428 QSTGSINSEE
+428 QSTATNKSEE
-438 SIIMDSSLSLEG
+438 SIFMDSNLSLEG
-450 FDPSAIDSDYRPF
+450 FDPSAIDDDYRPF

-481 AELLDQYDLADE
+481 SELLAQYDLADE
-493 GTLVSADNR
+493 GTLVSADNQ
-502 AVYVRMIYRP
+502 AVFVRMIYRP
-512 LVRFS
+512 LMRFS
-517 YFLFP
+517 YFFFP
-522 RNFIEIEESLSDR
+522 RNFIEIEESLSER
-535 LENDLADLL
+535 LEHDLADLL
-544 DGREVIVSA
+544 NGRKVIVSA

-573 SNFSGEALVAKQPG
+573 SNFTGEALVAKQPG

-614 IDKYGFWGLIVF
+614 IDRYGFWGLIVF

-647 MPFERVLFACTLG
+647 MKFERVLFACTLG

-686 LIPFLIALAFLFT
+686 LIPFLIGLVFLFT
-699 FFHLRRNKRKRR
+699 FFHLRRNKRRRR

-716 ESMAFFNRVSLNQPH
+716 ESMAFFNRVSLN
-731 HPVQE
+731 

>member
-1 MRSAS
+1 MPSDGSA
-6 QVRILSPAPNQSAN
+6 QA
-20 SSESRQRFDEVPVV
+20 
-34 WGAVAIGD
+34 
-42 QPSRLDLNKDGQV
+42 LDFNKDGKV
-55 DFGDVSHI
+55 DINDVSHLFS
-63 ITEAEKIRLDR
+63 EAEKGRLDR
-74 DLDSIRE
+74 ELDSIRE

-107 IFVLLITVASTG
+107 FFLLLIATASTG
-119 MIAGDSVAID
+119 ILAEDSVVID
-129 HTLSRTPLDTGGEC
+129 QTLSKTPLDNGGEC
-143 MDKQGQIWLSVFED
+143 IDKQGRIWLSVYPD
-157 HHDLRARSYNVPDG
+157 HQDLKIRSYNVPDIDTGLAIYFTDINGKNVEHLIRGFG
-171 DVAMRVAYLDS
+171 DLS
-182 SNASSEEL
+182 STIDGEEMY
-190 REGLGDISITI
+190 R
-201 EGEDIMIGE
+201 GE
-210 QYVLVSIHEIPPDS
+210 QRILVSIRNITSHIDSNDSHVLEYSPEIY
-224 QREGNLSQAIESS
+224 
-237 SEIFSQEFR
+237 SQEFEIDVDQKQKMGFFSDGDV
-246 IEVEKKSRGGL
+246 IE
-257 FSSGEVIDIDVEETG
+257 IDIKESG
-272 PRACMTLKNLGEWGW
+272 PRACMTFRDLGEWGW

-338 HREGEETLNSNQ
+338 HREAEEALNERQ
-350 VKRLVTRILE
+350 VRRLIVRVLE
-360 HSQDEASIDIDFEYL
+360 NSQNEASIKIDFDLL
-375 RMQERPISIDVFV
+375 RMQERSISIDVFV
-388 PYTPNSQSI
+388 PYVTDSRSI
-397 MTLTDVRS
+397 MTKTDVRS
-405 ILMRDLLSEFAIFGE
+405 ILMRDLLSEFSIFGE

-428 QSTGSINSEE
+428 QSVSQARVEE
-438 SIIMDSSLSLEG
+438 SIVLTSKFGMQG
-450 FDPSAIDSDYRPF
+450 FNPENVDGDYRPF
-463 FDSISIVGMIEDS
+463 FESISLIGTIEDT

-481 AELLDQYDLADE
+481 KALLDQYDLVDE
-493 GTLVSADNR
+493 GTLVSADHA

-512 LVRFS
+512 RMRFS
-517 YFLFP
+517 YFMFP
-522 RNFIEIEESLSDR
+522 RNFIEIEESLSER
-535 LENDLADLL
+535 LENGLGSLL
-544 DGREVIVSA
+544 DDRKVVVSA

-573 SNFSGEALVAKQPG
+573 SNFTGEALVAKQHG

-647 MPFERVLFACTLG
+647 MRFQRVLFACTLG

-686 LIPFLIALAFLFT
+686 LIPFLIGLVFLFT
-699 FFHLRRNKRKRR
+699 FFHLRRNKRLRR

-716 ESMAFFNRVSLNQPH
+716 ESMAFFNKVSIN
-731 HPVQE
+731 

>member
-1 MRSAS
+1 MPSDGSA
-6 QVRILSPAPNQSAN
+6 QA
-20 SSESRQRFDEVPVV
+20 
-34 WGAVAIGD
+34 
-42 QPSRLDLNKDGQV
+42 LDFNKDGKV
-55 DFGDVSHI
+55 DINDVSHLFS
-63 ITEAEKIRLDR
+63 EAEKGRLDR
-74 DLDSIRE
+74 ELDSIRE

-107 IFVLLITVASTG
+107 FFLLLIATASTG
-119 MIAGDSVAID
+119 ILAEDSVVID
-129 HTLSRTPLDTGGEC
+129 QTLSKTPLDNGGEC
-143 MDKQGQIWLSVFED
+143 IDKQGRIWLSVYPDHED
-157 HHDLRARSYNVPDG
+157 LKIRSYNVPDIDTGLAVFFTDINGKNVEHLIRGFG
-171 DVAMRVAYLDS
+171 DLS
-182 SNASSEEL
+182 STIDGEEMYRGEQRIL
-190 REGLGDISITI
+190 ISIRNITSHI
-201 EGEDIMIGE
+201 DSNDSH
-210 QYVLVSIHEIPPDS
+210 VLEYSPEIY
-224 QREGNLSQAIESS
+224 
-237 SEIFSQEFR
+237 SQEFEIDVHQKQKIGFFSDGDV
-246 IEVEKKSRGGL
+246 IE
-257 FSSGEVIDIDVEETG
+257 IDIKESG
-272 PRACMTLKNLGEWGW
+272 PRACMTFRDLGEWGW

-338 HREGEETLNSNQ
+338 HREAEEALNERQ
-350 VKRLVTRILE
+350 VRRLIVRVLE
-360 HSQDEASIDIDFEYL
+360 NSQNEASIKIDFDLL
-375 RMQERPISIDVFV
+375 RMQERSISIDVFV
-388 PYTPNSQSI
+388 PYVTDSRSI
-397 MTLTDVRS
+397 MTKTDVRS
-405 ILMRDLLSEFAIFGE
+405 ILMRDLLSEFSIFGE

-428 QSTGSINSEE
+428 QSVSQARVEE
-438 SIIMDSSLSLEG
+438 SIVLTSKFGMQG
-450 FDPSAIDSDYRPF
+450 FNPENVDGDYRPF
-463 FDSISIVGMIEDS
+463 FESISLIGTIEDT

-481 AELLDQYDLADE
+481 KALLDQYDLVDE
-493 GTLVSADNR
+493 GTLVSADHA

-512 LVRFS
+512 RMRFS
-517 YFLFP
+517 YFMFP
-522 RNFIEIEESLSDR
+522 RNFIEIEESLSER
-535 LENDLADLL
+535 LENGLGSLL
-544 DGREVIVSA
+544 DDRKVVVSA

-573 SNFSGEALVAKQPG
+573 SNFTGEALVAKQHG

-647 MPFERVLFACTLG
+647 MRFERVLFACTLG

-686 LIPFLIALAFLFT
+686 LIPFLIGLVFLFT
-699 FFHLRRNKRKRR
+699 FFHLRRNKRLRR

-716 ESMAFFNRVSLNQPH
+716 ESMAFFNKVSIN
-731 HPVQE
+731 

>member
-6 QVRILSPAPNQSAN
+6 QVRILSPAPNQRAN
-20 SSESRQRFDEVPVV
+20 LSESRQRLDEVPVV
-34 WGAVAIGD
+34 WDIVATVD
-42 QPSRLDLNKDGQV
+42 KSSRLDLNEDGQV
-55 DFGDVSHI
+55 NLGDVSHI

-107 IFVLLITVASTG
+107 LFVILITVASTG

-129 HTLSRTPLDTGGEC
+129 QTLSRTPLDTGGEC
-143 MDKQGQIWLSVFED
+143 MDKQGEIWLSVFED

-171 DVAMRVAYLDS
+171 DIAMRVIYLDS
-182 SNASSEEL
+182 SNNLSDEL
-190 REGLGDISITI
+190 QSGTGDLSVTI
-201 EGEDIMIGE
+201 DGENIMIGE
-210 QYVLVSIHEIPPDS
+210 QYVQVSIHEIPLDS
-224 QREGNLSQAIESS
+224 MQGDNLSEIVESS
-237 SEIFSQEFR
+237 PAIFDQEFR
-246 IEVEKKSRGGL
+246 IEVEHKSRGGL

-272 PRACMTLKNLGEWGW
+272 PRACMTFKNLGEWGW
-287 ILMAAEW
+287 LLMAAEW

-338 HREGEETLNSNQ
+338 HREGEETLDANQ
-350 VKRLVTRILE
+350 VERLIVRILE
-360 HSQDEASIDIDFEYL
+360 HSQDEASIEIDFERL
-375 RMQERPISIDVFV
+375 RMQDRPISIDVFV
-388 PYTPNSQSI
+388 PYTSRSQSI
-397 MTLTDVRS
+397 MTLTEVRS

-428 QSTGSINSEE
+428 QSAAAIKQTEE
-438 SIIMDSSLSLEG
+438 PIVMDSSMSLEG
-450 FDPSAIDSDYRPF
+450 FDPSIIDADYRSF

-481 AELLDQYDLADE
+481 SELLDQYDLADE
-493 GTLVSADNR
+493 GTLVSADNQ

-512 LVRFS
+512 LIRFS

-522 RNFIEIEESLSDR
+522 RNFIEIEDSLSER
-535 LENDLADLL
+535 LEHDLADLL
-544 DGREVIVSA
+544 NGRKVIVSA

-647 MPFERVLFACTLG
+647 MKFERVLFACTLG

-686 LIPFLIALAFLFT
+686 LIPFLIGLVFLFT
-699 FFHLRRNKRKRR
+699 FFHLRRNKRRRR

-716 ESMAFFNRVSLNQPH
+716 ESMAFFNRVSLN
-731 HPVQE
+731 

>member
-1 MRSAS
+1 MPSDGSA
-6 QVRILSPAPNQSAN
+6 QA
-20 SSESRQRFDEVPVV
+20 
-34 WGAVAIGD
+34 
-42 QPSRLDLNKDGQV
+42 LDFNKDGKV
-55 DFGDVSHI
+55 DINDVSHLFS
-63 ITEAEKIRLDR
+63 EAEKGRLDR
-74 DLDSIRE
+74 ELDSIRE

-107 IFVLLITVASTG
+107 FFLLLIATASTG
-119 MIAGDSVAID
+119 ILAEDSVVID
-129 HTLSRTPLDTGGEC
+129 QTLSKTPLDNGGEC
-143 MDKQGQIWLSVFED
+143 IDKQGRIWLSVYPD
-157 HHDLRARSYNVPDG
+157 HQDLKIRSYNVPDIDTGLAIYFTDINGKNVEHLIRGFG
-171 DVAMRVAYLDS
+171 DLS
-182 SNASSEEL
+182 STIDGEEMY
-190 REGLGDISITI
+190 R
-201 EGEDIMIGE
+201 GE
-210 QYVLVSIHEIPPDS
+210 QRILVSIRNITSHIDSNDSHVLEYSPEIY
-224 QREGNLSQAIESS
+224 
-237 SEIFSQEFR
+237 SQEFEIDVDQKQKIGFFSDGDV
-246 IEVEKKSRGGL
+246 IE
-257 FSSGEVIDIDVEETG
+257 IDIKESG
-272 PRACMTLKNLGEWGW
+272 PRACMTFRDLGEWGW

-338 HREGEETLNSNQ
+338 HREAEEALNERQ
-350 VKRLVTRILE
+350 VRRLIVRVLE
-360 HSQDEASIDIDFEYL
+360 NSQNEASIKIDFDLL
-375 RMQERPISIDVFV
+375 RMQERSISIDVFV
-388 PYTPNSQSI
+388 PYVTDSQSI
-397 MTLTDVRS
+397 MTKTDVRS
-405 ILMRDLLSEFAIFGE
+405 ILMRDLLSEFSIFGE

-428 QSTGSINSEE
+428 QSVSQARVEE
-438 SIIMDSSLSLEG
+438 SIVLTSKFGMQG
-450 FDPSAIDSDYRPF
+450 FNPENVDGDYRPF
-463 FDSISIVGMIEDS
+463 FESISLIGTIEDT

-481 AELLDQYDLADE
+481 KALLDQYDLVDE
-493 GTLVSADNR
+493 GTLVSADHA

-512 LVRFS
+512 RMRFS
-517 YFLFP
+517 YFMFP
-522 RNFIEIEESLSDR
+522 RNFIEIEESLSER
-535 LENDLADLL
+535 LENGLGSLL
-544 DGREVIVSA
+544 DDRKVVVSA

-573 SNFSGEALVAKQPG
+573 SNFTGEALVAKQHG

-647 MPFERVLFACTLG
+647 MRFERVLFACTLG

-686 LIPFLIALAFLFT
+686 LIPFLIGLVFLFT
-699 FFHLRRNKRKRR
+699 FFHLRRNKRLRR

-716 ESMAFFNRVSLNQPH
+716 ESMAFFNKVSIN
-731 HPVQE
+731 

>member
-1 MRSAS
+1 MATVDKS
-6 QVRILSPAPNQSAN
+6 
-20 SSESRQRFDEVPVV
+20 
-34 WGAVAIGD
+34 
-42 QPSRLDLNKDGQV
+42 SRLDLNEDGQV
-55 DFGDVSHI
+55 NLGDVSHI

-107 IFVLLITVASTG
+107 LFVILITVASTG

-129 HTLSRTPLDTGGEC
+129 QTLSRTPLDTGGEC
-143 MDKQGQIWLSVFED
+143 MDKQGEIWLSVFED

-171 DVAMRVAYLDS
+171 DIAMRVIYLDS
-182 SNASSEEL
+182 SNNLSDEL
-190 REGLGDISITI
+190 QSGTGDLSVTI
-201 EGEDIMIGE
+201 DGENIMIGE
-210 QYVLVSIHEIPPDS
+210 QYVQVSIHEIPLDS
-224 QREGNLSQAIESS
+224 MQGDNLSEIVESS
-237 SEIFSQEFR
+237 PAIFDQEFR
-246 IEVEKKSRGGL
+246 IEVEHKSRGGL

-272 PRACMTLKNLGEWGW
+272 PRACMTFKNLGEWGW
-287 ILMAAEW
+287 LLMAAEW

-338 HREGEETLNSNQ
+338 HREGEETLDANQ
-350 VKRLVTRILE
+350 VERLIVRILE
-360 HSQDEASIDIDFEYL
+360 HSQDEASIEIDFERL
-375 RMQERPISIDVFV
+375 RMQDRPISIDVFV
-388 PYTPNSQSI
+388 PYTSRSQSI
-397 MTLTDVRS
+397 MTLTEVRS

-428 QSTGSINSEE
+428 QSAAAIKQTEE
-438 SIIMDSSLSLEG
+438 PIVMDSSMSLEG
-450 FDPSAIDSDYRPF
+450 FDPSIIDADYRSF

-481 AELLDQYDLADE
+481 SELLDQYDLADE
-493 GTLVSADNR
+493 GTLVSADNQ

-512 LVRFS
+512 LIRFS

-522 RNFIEIEESLSDR
+522 RNFIEIEDSLSER
-535 LENDLADLL
+535 LEHDLADLL
-544 DGREVIVSA
+544 NGRKVIVSA

-647 MPFERVLFACTLG
+647 MKFERVLFACTLG

-686 LIPFLIALAFLFT
+686 LIPFLIGLVFLFT
-699 FFHLRRNKRKRR
+699 FFHLRRNKRRRR

-716 ESMAFFNRVSLNQPH
+716 ESMAFFNRVSLN
-731 HPVQE
+731 

>member
-1 MRSAS
+1 MPSDGSA
-6 QVRILSPAPNQSAN
+6 QA
-20 SSESRQRFDEVPVV
+20 
-34 WGAVAIGD
+34 
-42 QPSRLDLNKDGQV
+42 LDFNKDGKV
-55 DFGDVSHI
+55 DINDVSHLFS
-63 ITEAEKIRLDR
+63 EAEKGRLDR
-74 DLDSIRE
+74 ELDSIRE

-107 IFVLLITVASTG
+107 FFLLLIATASTG
-119 MIAGDSVAID
+119 ILAEDSVVID
-129 HTLSRTPLDTGGEC
+129 QTLSKTPLDNGGEC
-143 MDKQGQIWLSVFED
+143 IDKQGRIWLSVYPD
-157 HHDLRARSYNVPDG
+157 HQDLKIRSYNVPDIDTGLAIFFTDINGKNVEHLIRGFG
-171 DVAMRVAYLDS
+171 DLS
-182 SNASSEEL
+182 STIDGEEMY
-190 REGLGDISITI
+190 R
-201 EGEDIMIGE
+201 GE
-210 QYVLVSIHEIPPDS
+210 QRILVSIRNITSHIDSNDSHVLEYSPEIY
-224 QREGNLSQAIESS
+224 
-237 SEIFSQEFR
+237 SQEFEIDVDQKQKMGFFSDGDV
-246 IEVEKKSRGGL
+246 IE
-257 FSSGEVIDIDVEETG
+257 IDIKESG
-272 PRACMTLKNLGEWGW
+272 PRACMTFRDLGEWGW

-338 HREGEETLNSNQ
+338 HREAEEALNERQ
-350 VKRLVTRILE
+350 VRRLIVRVLE
-360 HSQDEASIDIDFEYL
+360 NSQNEASIKIDFDLL
-375 RMQERPISIDVFV
+375 RMQERSISIDVFV
-388 PYTPNSQSI
+388 PYVTDSRSI
-397 MTLTDVRS
+397 MTKTDVRS
-405 ILMRDLLSEFAIFGE
+405 ILMRDLLSEFSIFGE

-428 QSTGSINSEE
+428 QSVSQARVEE
-438 SIIMDSSLSLEG
+438 SIVLTSKFGMQG
-450 FDPSAIDSDYRPF
+450 FNPENVDGDYRPF
-463 FDSISIVGMIEDS
+463 FESISLIGTIEDT

-481 AELLDQYDLADE
+481 KALLDQYDLVDE
-493 GTLVSADNR
+493 GTLVSADHA

-512 LVRFS
+512 RMRFS
-517 YFLFP
+517 YFMFP
-522 RNFIEIEESLSDR
+522 RNFIEIEESLSER
-535 LENDLADLL
+535 LENGLGSLL
-544 DGREVIVSA
+544 DDRKVVVSA

-573 SNFSGEALVAKQPG
+573 SNFTGEALVAKQHG

-647 MPFERVLFACTLG
+647 MRFERVLFACTLG

-686 LIPFLIALAFLFT
+686 LIPFLIGLVFLFT
-699 FFHLRRNKRKRR
+699 FFHLRRNKRLRR

-716 ESMAFFNRVSLNQPH
+716 ESMAFFNKVSIN
-731 HPVQE
+731 

>member
-6 QVRILSPAPNQSAN
+6 QVRILSPAPNQPGKF
-20 SSESRQRFDEVPVV
+20 SESRQRFDEVPVV
-34 WGAVAIGD
+34 WNTVATGD
-42 QPSRLDLNKDGQV
+42 KSSRLDLNDDGQV

-63 ITEAEKIRLDR
+63 ITEADKIRLDR

-92 AVEDYVLLFGVVFGG
+92 AIDDYVLLFGVVFGG
-107 IFVLLITVASTG
+107 LFVILITVASTG
-119 MIAGDSVAID
+119 VIAGDSVAID
-129 HTLSRTPLDTGGEC
+129 QTLSRTPLDTGGEC
-143 MDKQGQIWLSVFED
+143 MDKQGEIWLSVFED
-157 HHDLRARSYNVPDG
+157 HHDLRARSYNVPDN
-171 DVAMRVAYLDS
+171 DTAIRVAYLDS
-182 SNASSEEL
+182 SNSSSEEL
-190 REGLGDISITI
+190 QRGTGDLSVRIN
-201 EGEDIMIGE
+201 GENIMIGE
-210 QYVLVSIHEIPPDS
+210 QIIQVSILEIPPDLRYES
-224 QREGNLSQAIESS
+224 NLSIVVKHSAV
-237 SEIFSQEFR
+237 IFDQGFR
-246 IEVEKKSRGGL
+246 IEVEHKNRGGL

-272 PRACMTLKNLGEWGW
+272 PRACLTLKNLGEWGW

-338 HREGEETLNSNQ
+338 HREGEETLDKNQ
-350 VKRLVTRILE
+350 IERLIFRILE
-360 HSQDEASIDIDFEYL
+360 HSQDEASIEIDFERL

-388 PYTPNSQSI
+388 PYTSKTQSI
-397 MTLTDVRS
+397 LTLTEVRS

-428 QSTGSINSEE
+428 QSTGTIKLEDSIVMN
-438 SIIMDSSLSLEG
+438 SSLSMEG
-450 FDPSAIDSDYRPF
+450 FDPSIIDSDYRPF

-481 AELLDQYDLADE
+481 TGLLDQYDLADE
-493 GTLVSADNR
+493 GTLVSADNQ

-512 LVRFS
+512 LMRFS

-522 RNFIEIEESLSDR
+522 RNFIEIEESLSER
-535 LENDLADLL
+535 LEHNLADLL
-544 DGREVIVSA
+544 HGRKVIVSA

-573 SNFSGEALVAKQPG
+573 SSFSGEALVAKQPG

-614 IDKYGFWGLIVF
+614 IDRYGFWGLIVF

-647 MPFERVLFACTLG
+647 MRFERVLFACTLG

-686 LIPFLIALAFLFT
+686 LIPFLIGLAFLFT

-716 ESMAFFNRVSLNQPH
+716 ESMAFFNRVSLG
-731 HPVQE
+731 

>member
-1 MRSAS
+1 MPSDGSA
-6 QVRILSPAPNQSAN
+6 QA
-20 SSESRQRFDEVPVV
+20 
-34 WGAVAIGD
+34 
-42 QPSRLDLNKDGQV
+42 LDFNKDGKV
-55 DFGDVSHI
+55 DINDVSHLFS
-63 ITEAEKIRLDR
+63 EAEKGRLDR
-74 DLDSIRE
+74 ELDSIRE

-107 IFVLLITVASTG
+107 FFLLLIATASTG
-119 MIAGDSVAID
+119 ILAEDSVVID
-129 HTLSRTPLDTGGEC
+129 QTLSKTPLDNGGEC
-143 MDKQGQIWLSVFED
+143 IDKQGRIWLSVYPD
-157 HHDLRARSYNVPDG
+157 HQDLKIRSYNVPDIDTGLAIYFTDINGKNVEHLIRGFG
-171 DVAMRVAYLDS
+171 DLS
-182 SNASSEEL
+182 STIDGEEMY
-190 REGLGDISITI
+190 R
-201 EGEDIMIGE
+201 GE
-210 QYVLVSIHEIPPDS
+210 QRILVSIRNITSHIDSNDSHVLEYSPEIY
-224 QREGNLSQAIESS
+224 
-237 SEIFSQEFR
+237 SQEFEIDVHQKQKMGFFSDGDV
-246 IEVEKKSRGGL
+246 IE
-257 FSSGEVIDIDVEETG
+257 IDIKESG
-272 PRACMTLKNLGEWGW
+272 PRACMTFRDLGEWGW

-338 HREGEETLNSNQ
+338 HREAEEALNERQ
-350 VKRLVTRILE
+350 VRRLIVRVLE
-360 HSQDEASIDIDFEYL
+360 NSQNEASIKIDFDLL
-375 RMQERPISIDVFV
+375 RMQERSISIDVFV
-388 PYTPNSQSI
+388 PYVTDSRSI
-397 MTLTDVRS
+397 MTKTDVRS
-405 ILMRDLLSEFAIFGE
+405 ILMRDLLSEFSIFGE

-428 QSTGSINSEE
+428 QSVSQARVEE
-438 SIIMDSSLSLEG
+438 SIVLTSKFGMQG
-450 FDPSAIDSDYRPF
+450 FNPENVDGDYRPF
-463 FDSISIVGMIEDS
+463 FESISLIGTIEDT

-481 AELLDQYDLADE
+481 KALLDQYDLVDE
-493 GTLVSADNR
+493 GTLVSADHA

-512 LVRFS
+512 RMRFS
-517 YFLFP
+517 YFMFP
-522 RNFIEIEESLSDR
+522 RNFIEIEESLSER
-535 LENDLADLL
+535 LENGLGSLL
-544 DGREVIVSA
+544 DDRKVVVSA

-573 SNFSGEALVAKQPG
+573 SNFTGEALVAKQHG

-647 MPFERVLFACTLG
+647 MRFERVLFACTLG

-686 LIPFLIALAFLFT
+686 LIPFLIGLVFLFT
-699 FFHLRRNKRKRR
+699 FFHLRRNKRLRR

-716 ESMAFFNRVSLNQPH
+716 ESMAFFNKVSIN
-731 HPVQE
+731 

>member
-6 QVRILSPAPNQSAN
+6 QVRILSPAPNQRAN
-20 SSESRQRFDEVPVV
+20 LSESRQRLDEVPVV
-34 WGAVAIGD
+34 WDIVATVD
-42 QPSRLDLNKDGQV
+42 KSSRLDLNKDGQV
-55 DFGDVSHI
+55 DLGDVSHI

-107 IFVLLITVASTG
+107 LFVILIAVASTG

-129 HTLSRTPLDTGGEC
+129 QTLSRTPLDTGGEC
-143 MDKQGQIWLSVFED
+143 MDKQGEIWLSVFED

-171 DVAMRVAYLDS
+171 DIAMRVIYLDS
-182 SNASSEEL
+182 SNNLSDEL
-190 REGLGDISITI
+190 QSGTGDLSVTI
-201 EGEDIMIGE
+201 DGENIMIGE
-210 QYVLVSIHEIPPDS
+210 QYVQVSIHEMPLDS
-224 QREGNLSQAIESS
+224 LEGDNLSEIVESS
-237 SEIFSQEFR
+237 PAIFDQEFR
-246 IEVEKKSRGGL
+246 IEVEHKSRGGL

-272 PRACMTLKNLGEWGW
+272 PRACMTFKNLGEWGW
-287 ILMAAEW
+287 LLMAAEW

-338 HREGEETLNSNQ
+338 HREGEETLDANQ
-350 VKRLVTRILE
+350 VERLIVRILE
-360 HSQDEASIDIDFEYL
+360 HSQDEASIEIDFERL
-375 RMQERPISIDVFV
+375 RMQDRPISIDVFV
-388 PYTPNSQSI
+388 PYTSRSQSI
-397 MTLTDVRS
+397 MTLTEVRS

-428 QSTGSINSEE
+428 QSAAAIKQTEE
-438 SIIMDSSLSLEG
+438 PIVMDSSMSLEG
-450 FDPSAIDSDYRPF
+450 FDPSIIDADYRSF

-481 AELLDQYDLADE
+481 SELLDQYDLADE
-493 GTLVSADNR
+493 GTLVSADNQ

-512 LVRFS
+512 LIRFS

-522 RNFIEIEESLSDR
+522 RNFIEIEDSLSER
-535 LENDLADLL
+535 LEHDLADLL
-544 DGREVIVSA
+544 NGRKVIVSA

-647 MPFERVLFACTLG
+647 MKFERVLFACTLG

-686 LIPFLIALAFLFT
+686 LIPFLIGLVFLFT
-699 FFHLRRNKRKRR
+699 FFHLRRNKRRRR

-716 ESMAFFNRVSLNQPH
+716 ESMAFFNRVSLN
-731 HPVQE
+731 

>member
-6 QVRILSPAPNQSAN
+6 QVRILSPAPNQRAN
-20 SSESRQRFDEVPVV
+20 LSESRQRLDEVPVV
-34 WGAVAIGD
+34 WDIVATVD
-42 QPSRLDLNKDGQV
+42 KSSRLDLNKDGQV
-55 DFGDVSHI
+55 DLGDVSHI

-107 IFVLLITVASTG
+107 LFVILITVASTG

-129 HTLSRTPLDTGGEC
+129 QTLSRTPLDTGGEC
-143 MDKQGQIWLSVFED
+143 MDKQGEIWLSVFED

-171 DVAMRVAYLDS
+171 DIAMRVIYLDS
-182 SNASSEEL
+182 SNNLSDEL
-190 REGLGDISITI
+190 QSGTGDLSVTI
-201 EGEDIMIGE
+201 DGENIMIGE
-210 QYVLVSIHEIPPDS
+210 QYVQVSIHEIPLDS
-224 QREGNLSQAIESS
+224 MQGDNLSEIVESS
-237 SEIFSQEFR
+237 PAIFDQEFR
-246 IEVEKKSRGGL
+246 IEVEHKSRGGL

-272 PRACMTLKNLGEWGW
+272 PRACMTFKNLGEWGW
-287 ILMAAEW
+287 LLMAAEW

-338 HREGEETLNSNQ
+338 HREGEETLDANQ
-350 VKRLVTRILE
+350 VERLIVRILE
-360 HSQDEASIDIDFEYL
+360 HSQDEASIEIDFERL
-375 RMQERPISIDVFV
+375 RMQDRPISIDVFV
-388 PYTPNSQSI
+388 PYTSRSQSI
-397 MTLTDVRS
+397 MTLTEVRS

-428 QSTGSINSEE
+428 QSAAAIKQTEE
-438 SIIMDSSLSLEG
+438 PIVMDSSMSLEG
-450 FDPSAIDSDYRPF
+450 FDPSIIDADYRSF

-481 AELLDQYDLADE
+481 SELLDQYDLADE
-493 GTLVSADNR
+493 GTLVSADNQ

-512 LVRFS
+512 LIRFS

-522 RNFIEIEESLSDR
+522 RNFIEIEDSLSER
-535 LENDLADLL
+535 LEHDLADLL
-544 DGREVIVSA
+544 NGRKVIVSA

-647 MPFERVLFACTLG
+647 MKFERVLFACTLG

-686 LIPFLIALAFLFT
+686 LIPFLIGLVFLFT
-699 FFHLRRNKRKRR
+699 FFHLRRNKRRRR

-716 ESMAFFNRVSLNQPH
+716 ESMAFFNRVSLN
-731 HPVQE
+731 